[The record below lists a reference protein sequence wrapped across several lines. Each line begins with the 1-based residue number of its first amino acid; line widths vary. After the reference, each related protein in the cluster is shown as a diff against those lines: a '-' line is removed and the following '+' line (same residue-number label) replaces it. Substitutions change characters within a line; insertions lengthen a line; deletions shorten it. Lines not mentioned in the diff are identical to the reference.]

1 MNIKTKTISLVTAV
15 VLGASAWTSSVHAA
29 TFSQIQPYITD
40 YKIGFTDG
48 NKLVTQAI
56 YEDFQLSSKDII
68 VTKGGKKGILDARTG
83 KEITPTIWDNI
94 DIPDSKN
101 IAIVQ
106 KGGWFQYIDLTTHK
120 LSTMKFAGAHP
131 YDLSKEQ
138 GTAIM
143 LLGKSSMLLHSNGK
157 VLIPPFGGKLTM
169 VRLVA
174 PDQTEN
180 REAEKKP
187 YVVATTPKELI
198 MYDPAS
204 GKKMFVLAKA
214 ELIPNEG
221 GPDTAYL
228 KVRSGGK
235 EGLID
240 RNGKYVL
247 EPKYNAIY
255 IWNNGY
261 FQVMGAKGQGLWKDG
276 RMLAEPIYKEVG
288 IEHNNSDVY
297 YTVSGDVITYHS
309 RSKGTSHPLKKGA
322 EFLHG
327 SYVLGQDPKT
337 NLYGVLQV
345 GGETVIPFAYPRA
358 EGPPAARLLVRSDGK
373 KAILPGWDKEVK
385 EPDFWF
391 DSYVTL
397 GSYSMLSIKDGKK
410 IGLYSE
416 NEGLVLPP
424 VENRVIR
431 YEEES
436 SQVLVTEPNGKVLRY
451 NSVGKSVETGN
462 SIPLSDDLT
471 KKYEPG
477 KGEMI
482 VDRKTNQ
489 PISKLYQSV
498 YMDSDTD
505 LIVAMDHD
513 WADLYTP
520 DGKLLTTELKVA
532 VWKSGNDRPPLTLIK
547 VADSVYTMGVRA
559 ENVGMAMIKVDGG
572 QLQVL
577 SDFVYRDAN
586 ETMVQNQKIAMTA
599 RLDGTLDVWAQE
611 GNQLANKLTSVKG
624 FHTESNFD
632 RVLIQ
637 SSTGW
642 DVYSPQLLRL
652 STGDYQSM
660 KYMPLPALKT
670 GAIAYQDKKTGLYG
684 LMSLEGKV
692 LTAAKYEAILPT
704 NKVFSQVWWS
714 KADDEIPYVF
724 TTKDQFGYLSQ
735 GGQELFATRF
745 LTKKPVVSYS
755 PITFQSFSAYSDT
768 MRQRPLELIDF
779 GKPYSWPAGGNSES
793 HFFANLALYLNLP
806 KDAGK
811 QAVLSELVFK
821 GIIKADENRSVMSDE
836 DMFRVA
842 YFMATDKTSQAMTTL
857 QVMEWA
863 QKRGIVPVREGM
875 SYYMTMNLYAEYQH
889 ILMTELMRSLKGK
902 KVLKPKVLTVA
913 TLSPVQQQM
922 LTTALIINGKPVDQ
936 LSIPLPHAEWQ
947 KAIQSLVNQYNKQ
960 AAKLLA
966 AYEAKL

>member
-1 MNIKTKTISLVTAV
+1 MNIKTKTVSLVTAV
-15 VLGASAWTSSVHAA
+15 ILGASAWTSSVYAA
-29 TFSQIQPYITD
+29 TFSQIQPYTTD

-56 YEDFQLSSKDII
+56 YDDFELSSKNMI

-83 KEITPTIWDNI
+83 KEITPAIWDYI

-106 KGGWFQYIDLTTHK
+106 KGGWFQYIDLKTNK

-131 YDLSKEQ
+131 YYLSNEQ

-143 LLGKSSMLLHSNGK
+143 FSGKSSMVIHVDGK
-157 VLIPPFGGKLTM
+157 VLIPTVAGKLTM
-169 VRLVA
+169 VQLVA

-180 REAEKKP
+180 KEAEQKR
-187 YVVATTPKELI
+187 YFVATTPKELI

-204 GKKMFVLAKA
+204 SKKLFALPKA

-247 EPKYNAIY
+247 EPKYNALY

-261 FQVMGAKGQGLWKDG
+261 FQVIGPKGQGLWKDG

-288 IEHNNSDVY
+288 FEHNNPDVY

-309 RSKGTSHPLKKGA
+309 NSKGTSHPLKKGA
-322 EFLHG
+322 QYLHG

-337 NLYGVLQV
+337 NLYGVFQV

-397 GSYSMLSIKDGKK
+397 GSYSMLSIKDGNK

-416 NEGLVLPP
+416 DEGLVLSP
-424 VENRVIR
+424 VENRIIR
-431 YEEES
+431 HEGVTGE
-436 SQVLVTEPNGKVLRY
+436 VLVTEPNGRVLRY
-451 NSVGKSVETGN
+451 SISGKQIEAVNPNT
-462 SIPLSDDLT
+462 LSDDLT

-489 PISKLYQSV
+489 PISKLYQYV
-498 YMDSDTD
+498 YMDSDTNV
-505 LIVAMDHD
+505 IVAMDHD

-520 DGKLLTTELKVA
+520 DGKLLTTEIKVA
-532 VWKSGNDRPPLTLIK
+532 VWKSGNDGPPLTLIK

-559 ENVGMAMIKVDGG
+559 GNVGMAMIKVDDG
-572 QLQVL
+572 QLQAV

-586 ETMVQNQKIAMTA
+586 QMIVQNQKIVMTA
-599 RLDGTLDVWAQE
+599 RLDGTQDVWAQE
-611 GNQLANKLTSVKG
+611 GNQLVSKLTSVKG
-624 FHTESNFD
+624 FHTESYFD

-637 SSTGW
+637 STTGW

-660 KYMPLPALKT
+660 KYMHIYDLKT

-704 NKVFSQVWWS
+704 SKVFPQVWS
-714 KADDEIPYVF
+714 EADVQTPYVF
-724 TTKDQFGYLSQ
+724 TTKDQFGYLDQ
-735 GGQELFATRF
+735 GGQEQFVTRF
-745 LTKKPVVSYS
+745 LTKNPVVSYS
-755 PITFQSFSAYSDT
+755 PITFQSFTAYSDT
-768 MRQRPLELIDF
+768 MRARPLELIDF

-793 HFFANLALYLNLP
+793 HFFANLGLYLNLP
-806 KDAGK
+806 KDVGK
-811 QAVLSELVFK
+811 QAVLSELVSK
-821 GIIKADENRSVMSDE
+821 GIVKADENRSVMSDE

-842 YFMATDKTSQAMTTL
+842 YFMATGKTSQGMTTP
-857 QVMEWA
+857 QVLEWA

-902 KVLKPKVLTVA
+902 KVLKPKVLT
-913 TLSPVQQQM
+913 TTSLSDAQQQM
-922 LTTALIINGKPVDQ
+922 LTTALIVNGKPANQ
-936 LSIPLPHAEWQ
+936 LRVPLPQAEWQ
-947 KAIQSLVNQYNKQ
+947 KAIQGLVNQYNKQ
-960 AAKLLA
+960 AAQLLA

>member
-15 VLGASAWTSSVHAA
+15 VLGTSAWTSSVHAA
-29 TFSQIQPYITD
+29 TFSQIQPYLTD

-56 YEDFQLSSKDII
+56 YDDFELSSKDMI

-83 KEITPTIWDNI
+83 KEITPAIWDNI

-106 KGGWFQYIDLTTHK
+106 KGSWFQYIDLKTHK

-131 YDLSKEQ
+131 YYLSKEQ

-143 LLGKSSMLLHSNGK
+143 LLGKSSMLLNVDGK
-157 VLIPPFGGKLTM
+157 VLIPPFAGKLAM
-169 VRLVA
+169 VQLVA

-180 REAEKKP
+180 KEVEKTR
-187 YVVATTPKELI
+187 YFVASTPKELI

-204 GKKMFVLAKA
+204 SKKLFALAKA
-214 ELIPNEG
+214 EWIPNEG

-240 RNGKYVL
+240 RYGKYVL

-255 IWNNGY
+255 IWINGY
-261 FQVMGAKGQGLWKDG
+261 FQVIGPKGQGLWKDG

-288 IEHNNSDVY
+288 IEHNNPDVY

-322 EFLHG
+322 ELLHG
-327 SYVLGQDPKT
+327 SYVQGQDPKT

-373 KAILPGWDKEVK
+373 KVILPGWGKEVK

-397 GSYSMLSIKDGKK
+397 GSYSMLSIKDGNK

-431 YEEES
+431 YEEATG
-436 SQVLVTEPNGKVLRY
+436 QVLVTEPDGKVLRY
-451 NSVGKSVETGN
+451 NSVGKSEETGN
-462 SIPLSDDLT
+462 TMPLSDELT
-471 KKYEPG
+471 TMYQPG
-477 KGEMI
+477 KGVMI

-498 YMDSDTD
+498 YMDSDTN

-513 WADLYTP
+513 WADLYTAE
-520 DGKLLTTELKVA
+520 GKLLTTEIKVA
-532 VWKSGNDRPPLTLIK
+532 VWKSGNDGPPLTLIR

-559 ENVGMAMIKVDGG
+559 GNIEMAMIKADGG
-572 QLQVL
+572 QLQVV
-577 SDFVYRDAN
+577 SDFVYRDAD
-586 ETMVQNQKIAMTA
+586 EAMVQNQKIAVTA
-599 RLDGTLDVWAQE
+599 RLDGTLDVWVQE
-611 GNQLANKLTSVKG
+611 GNQLTNKLTSVKG
-624 FHTESNFD
+624 FHRESDFD

-660 KYMPLPALKT
+660 KYLPLPDRKM
-670 GAIAYQDKKTGLYG
+670 GVIAYQDKKTGLYG

-704 NKVFSQVWWS
+704 NKVFSQMWS
-714 KADDEIPYVF
+714 KADDQTPYVF

-755 PITFQSFSAYSDT
+755 PITFQAFSAYSDV
-768 MRQRPLELIDF
+768 MRHRPLELIDF

-793 HFFANLALYLNLP
+793 KFFANLALYLNLP

-811 QAVLSELVFK
+811 QAVLSDLVSK
-821 GIIKADENRSVMSDE
+821 GIIKVDENRSVMSDE

-842 YFMATDKTSQAMTTL
+842 YFMATGKTSQAMKTPE
-857 QVMEWA
+857 VMEWA

-875 SYYMTMNLYAEYQH
+875 SYYMTMDLYTEYQH

-902 KVLKPKVLTVA
+902 KVLKPKTLTTA
-913 TLSPVQQQM
+913 SLSDAQQQM
-922 LTTALIINGKPVDQ
+922 LTTALIVNGKPANQ
-936 LSIPLPHAEWQ
+936 LSVPLPQAEWQ
-947 KAIQSLVNQYNKQ
+947 KAIQGLVNQYNKQ
-960 AAKLLA
+960 AAQLLA

>member
-1 MNIKTKTISLVTAV
+1 MNIKTKTISLVTAA

-56 YEDFQLSSKDII
+56 YDEFQLATTGMI
-68 VTKGGKKGILDARTG
+68 VTKSGKKGILDARTG
-83 KEITPTIWDNI
+83 KEITPAIWDNV
-94 DIPDSKN
+94 DIPDSQN

-106 KGGWFQYIDLTTHK
+106 KGGWFQYIDLKTHK

-157 VLIPPFGGKLTM
+157 VLIPPFAGKLAM
-169 VRLVA
+169 VPLVA

-180 REAEKKP
+180 RDAEKKS
-187 YVVATTPKELI
+187 YFVATTPKELM

-204 GKKMFVLAKA
+204 GKKLFALAKA
-214 ELIPNEG
+214 ELIPTEG

-247 EPKYNAIY
+247 EPKYNALY

-261 FQVMGAKGQGLWKDG
+261 FQVIGPKGQGLWKDG

-288 IEHNNSDVY
+288 FEHNNPDVY

-322 EFLHG
+322 QFLHG

-385 EPDFWF
+385 EPEFWF

-397 GSYSMLSIKDGKK
+397 GSYSMLSIKDGNK

-416 NEGLVLPP
+416 DEGLVLSP
-424 VENRVIR
+424 VENRIIR
-431 YEEES
+431 HEEGTGA
-436 SQVLVTEPNGKVLRY
+436 VLVTEPDGKVLRY
-451 NSVGKSVETGN
+451 SIGGKQIEAGN
-462 SIPLSDDLT
+462 PNPLSDDLT
-471 KKYEPG
+471 TVYQPE
-477 KGEMI
+477 KGVVI

-489 PISKLYQSV
+489 PISKLYRSV
-498 YMDSDTD
+498 YMDSDTN
-505 LIVAMDHD
+505 LIIAMDPD
-513 WADLYTP
+513 WTDLYTP
-520 DGKLLTTELKVA
+520 EGKLLTTEIKVA
-532 VWKSGNDRPPLTLIK
+532 MWKSGNDGPPLNLIK
-547 VADSVYTMGVRA
+547 VADSVYTTSVRSGA
-559 ENVGMAMIKVDGG
+559 AGMAMIKADGG
-572 QLQVL
+572 HLQVV
-577 SDFVYRDAN
+577 SDYIYRDVT
-586 ETMVQNQKIAMTA
+586 ERMLQDHKIVIAA
-599 RLDGTLDVWAQE
+599 REDGTMDIWAPE
-611 GNQLANKLTSVKG
+611 GNQLVNKLTGV
-624 FHTESNFD
+624 TDYLSNGDFD
-632 RVLIQ
+632 KLFVQ
-637 SSTGW
+637 TSTGW
-642 DVYSPQLLRL
+642 DVYSSELLRL
-652 STGDYQSM
+652 STGDYQS
-660 KYMPLPALKT
+660 LKFLIAANRKQS
-670 GAIAYQDKKTGLYG
+670 AIVYEDKKTGLRG
-684 LMSLEGKV
+684 LLSMDGKV
-692 LTAAKYEAILPT
+692 LTSAKFETIMPVEQ
-704 NKVFSQVWWS
+704 VFLQLWNPAGSQS
-714 KADDEIPYVF
+714 PYVF
-724 TTKDQFGYLSQ
+724 TTKDQFGYLDQ

-745 LTKKPVVSYS
+745 LTKKPVVSYR
-755 PITFQSFSAYSDT
+755 PITVDSFSAYSDL
-768 MRQRPLELIDF
+768 MRQSPLELINFD
-779 GKPYSWPAGGNSES
+779 KPYSWSSGGNSES
-793 HFFANLALYLNLP
+793 KFFTNLALYLNLP
-806 KDAGK
+806 KDVGK
-811 QAVLSELVFK
+811 QAVVTELVST
-821 GIIKADENRSVMSDE
+821 GVIKADEKRTVMSDE

-842 YFMATDKTSQAMTTL
+842 YFMATGKTSQAMTTP
-857 QVMEWA
+857 QVVEWA
-863 QKRGIVPVREGM
+863 LKRGIVPERGGM
-875 SYYMTMNLYAEYQH
+875 SYYMTMDLYTEYQH

-922 LTTALIINGKPVDQ
+922 LTTALVINGKPVDQ
-936 LSIPLPHAEWQ
+936 LSIPLPQAEWQ
-947 KAIQSLVNQYNKQ
+947 KAIQGLVNQYNKQ

>member
-1 MNIKTKTISLVTAV
+1 MKIKTKTISLVTAAI
-15 VLGASAWTSSVHAA
+15 LGASAWTSSVHAA

-56 YEDFQLSSKDII
+56 YEDFQLYSKDMI
-68 VTKGGKKGILDARTG
+68 VTRGGKKGILDARTG
-83 KEITPTIWDNI
+83 KEITPAIWDYI
-94 DIPDSKN
+94 DIPESKN

-106 KGGWFQYIDLTTHK
+106 KGGWFQYIDLRTHK

-131 YDLSKEQ
+131 YYLSNEH

-143 LLGKSSMLLHSNGK
+143 LTGKSSMLLNTDGK
-157 VLIPPFGGKLTM
+157 VLIPPFAGKLSM
-169 VRLVA
+169 VELVA

-180 REAEKKP
+180 NEAENVR
-187 YVVATTPKELI
+187 YFVATTPKELI

-204 GKKMFVLAKA
+204 GKKLFSLAKA

-221 GPDTAYL
+221 GADTAYL

-261 FQVMGAKGQGLWKDG
+261 FQVIGPKGQGLWKDG

-288 IEHNNSDVY
+288 FEHNNLDVY

-322 EFLHG
+322 EFMHG

-373 KAILPGWDKEVK
+373 KTILPGWGKEVK
-385 EPDFWF
+385 EPNFWF

-397 GSYSMLSIKDGKK
+397 GGYSRLSIKDGNK

-416 NEGLVLPP
+416 DEGLVLPP
-424 VENRVIR
+424 VENRIIR
-431 YEEES
+431 HEEVTGD
-436 SQVLVTEPNGKVLRY
+436 VLVTEPDGKVLRY
-451 NSVGKSVETGN
+451 SIGGKQIEAGSP
-462 SIPLSDDLT
+462 IPLSDELAT
-471 KKYEPG
+471 AYQPG
-477 KGEMI
+477 KGDLI

-498 YMDSDTD
+498 YKESDTN

-520 DGKLLTTELKVA
+520 EGKLLTTDIKVA

-547 VADSVYTMGVRA
+547 VADSIYTMGVRA
-559 ENVGMAMIKVDGG
+559 GDVGMAMIKVDGG

-577 SDFVYRDAN
+577 SDFVYRDAID
-586 ETMVQNQKIAMTA
+586 TLVQNQKITVTA
-599 RLDGTLDVWAQE
+599 RLDGTLDVWGQE
-611 GNQLANKLTSVKG
+611 GNQLANKLTGVKG
-624 FHTESNFD
+624 FHTESYFD

-652 STGDYQSM
+652 SMGDYQSM
-660 KYMPLPALKT
+660 KYLHSPDLET

-692 LTAAKYEAILPT
+692 LTAAKYEAILST

-714 KADDEIPYVF
+714 KADEQIPYVF
-724 TTKDQFGYLSQ
+724 TTKDQFGYLNQ

-755 PITFQSFSAYSDT
+755 PITFQSFSAYSD
-768 MRQRPLELIDF
+768 MLRYRPLELIDF
-779 GKPYSWPAGGNSES
+779 GKPYSWPVAGDSES
-793 HFFANLALYLNLP
+793 KFFANLAFYLNMP

-811 QAVLSELVFK
+811 QAVLAELVSK
-821 GIIKADENRSVMSDE
+821 GILKADENRSVMSDE

-842 YFMATDKTSQAMTTL
+842 YFMATGKTSQAMTTQ

-875 SYYMTMNLYAEYQH
+875 SYYMTMDLYAEYQH

-902 KVLKPKVLTVA
+902 KVLKPKVLTTA
-913 TLSPVQQQM
+913 SLSDAQQQM
-922 LTTALIINGKPVDQ
+922 LTTALIVNGKPANQ
-936 LSIPLPHAEWQ
+936 LPLPLPQAEWQ
-947 KAIQSLVNQYNKQ
+947 KAIQGLVNQYNKQ
-960 AAKLLA
+960 AAQLLA

>member
-15 VLGASAWTSSVHAA
+15 ILGASAWTTSVHAA
-29 TFSQIQPYITD
+29 GFSQIQPYVTD

-56 YEDFQLSSKDII
+56 YDEFQLATTGMI
-68 VTKGGKKGILDARTG
+68 VTKGGKKGILDVRTG
-83 KEITPTIWDNI
+83 KEITPAIWDNV
-94 DIPDSKN
+94 DIPDSQN

-106 KGGWFQYIDLTTHK
+106 KGGWFQYIDLKTHK

-157 VLIPPFGGKLTM
+157 VLIPPFAGKLAI
-169 VRLVA
+169 VQLVA

-180 REAEKKP
+180 REAEKKL

-204 GKKMFVLAKA
+204 GKKLFALAKT

-261 FQVMGAKGQGLWKDG
+261 FQVIGPKGQGLWKDG
-276 RMLAEPIYKEVG
+276 RMLAEPLYKEVG
-288 IEHNNSDVY
+288 IEQHNSDVY

-309 RSKGTSHPLKKGA
+309 IGKGTAHPFKKGA
-322 EFLHG
+322 QFLHG

-337 NLYGVLQV
+337 NLYGVAQV
-345 GGETVIPFAYPRA
+345 GGGTVIAFTYPSV
-358 EGPPAARLLVRSDGK
+358 EGPPAARLLIRSDGK
-373 KAILPGWDKEVK
+373 KAILPGWGKEVK

-397 GSYSMLSIKDGKK
+397 GSYSMLSIKDGNK

-416 NEGLVLPP
+416 DEGLLLSP
-424 VENRVIR
+424 VANRIIR
-431 YEEES
+431 HEEVTGE
-436 SQVLVTEPNGKVLRY
+436 VLVTEPDGKVLRY
-451 NSVGKSVETGN
+451 SIGGKQIEAAN
-462 SIPLSDDLT
+462 PKLLSDDLT
-471 KKYEPG
+471 TAYQPG
-477 KGEMI
+477 KGEQI

-498 YMDSDTD
+498 YMDSDIK
-505 LIVAMDHD
+505 LIVAMDQD

-520 DGKLLTTELKVA
+520 EGKLLTTEIKVA
-532 VWKSGNDRPPLTLIK
+532 MWKSGNDRPPLNLIK

-559 ENVGMAMIKVDGG
+559 GNVGMAMIKADGG
-572 QLQVL
+572 QLQVV
-577 SDFVYRDAN
+577 SDYIYRDVT
-586 ETMVQNQKIAMTA
+586 ERMLQDHKIVIAA
-599 RLDGTLDVWAQE
+599 REDGTMDIWAPE
-611 GNQLANKLTSVKG
+611 GNQLVNKLTGV
-624 FHTESNFD
+624 TDYLSNGDFD
-632 RVLIQ
+632 KLFVQ
-637 SSTGW
+637 TSTGW
-642 DVYSPQLLRL
+642 DVYSSELQRL
-652 STGDYQSM
+652 STGDFQS
-660 KYMPLPALKT
+660 LKFLIAANRKQS
-670 GAIAYQDKKTGLYG
+670 AIVYEDKKTGLRG
-684 LMSLEGKV
+684 LLSMDGKV
-692 LTAAKYEAILPT
+692 LTSAKFETIMPVDQVFLQLWNPAA
-704 NKVFSQVWWS
+704 SQS
-714 KADDEIPYVF
+714 PYVF
-724 TTKDQFGYLSQ
+724 TTKDQFGYLDQ

-745 LTKKPVVSYS
+745 LTKKPVVSYR
-755 PITFQSFSAYSDT
+755 PITFDSFSAYSDL
-768 MRQRPLELIDF
+768 MRQSPLELIDF
-779 GKPYSWPAGGNSES
+779 DKQYSWPTGGNSES
-793 HFFANLALYLNLP
+793 KFFTNLALYLNVT

-811 QAVLSELVFK
+811 QAVLSELVSK
-821 GIIKADENRSVMSDE
+821 GIVKADENRSVMSDE

-842 YFMATDKTSQAMTTL
+842 YFMATGKTSQAMTTP

-863 QKRGIVPVREGM
+863 LKRGIVPERGGM
-875 SYYMTMNLYAEYQH
+875 SYYMTMDLYAEYQH

-922 LTTALIINGKPVDQ
+922 LTTALVINGKPVDQ
-936 LSIPLPHAEWQ
+936 LSIPLPQTEWQ
-947 KAIQSLVNQYNKQ
+947 KAIQGLVNQYNKQ
-960 AAKLLA
+960 AAQLLA

>member
-1 MNIKTKTISLVTAV
+1 MNIKTKTVSLVTAV
-15 VLGASAWTSSVHAA
+15 ILGVSAWTSSVHAA

-56 YEDFQLSSKDII
+56 YDDFELSSKNMI

-83 KEITPTIWDNI
+83 KEITPAIWDYI

-106 KGGWFQYIDLTTHK
+106 KGGWFQYIDLKTHK

-131 YDLSKEQ
+131 YYLSKEQ
-138 GTAIM
+138 GMAIM
-143 LLGKSSMLLHSNGK
+143 FLGKSSMVLHVDGK
-157 VLIPPFGGKLTM
+157 VLIPPVAGKLSM
-169 VRLVA
+169 VELVA

-180 REAEKKP
+180 KEAENVR
-187 YVVATTPKELI
+187 YFVATTPKELI

-204 GKKMFVLAKA
+204 GKKLFALPKA

-247 EPKYNAIY
+247 EPKYTSIY

-261 FQVMGAKGQGLWKDG
+261 FQVIGPKGQGLWKDG
-276 RMLAEPIYKEVG
+276 RMLAEPIYKEVA
-288 IEHNNSDVY
+288 IEQNTDVY

-322 EFLHG
+322 QFLHG

-337 NLYGVLQV
+337 NLYGVVQV
-345 GGETVIPFAYPRA
+345 GGGTVIPFTYSSV
-358 EGPPAARLLVRSDGK
+358 EGPPAARLLVRRDGK

-397 GSYSMLSIKDGKK
+397 GSYSMLSIKDGNK

-416 NEGLVLPP
+416 NEGLVLAP

-431 YEEES
+431 YEEAS
-436 SQVLVTEPNGKVLRY
+436 IQVLVTEPDGKVLRY
-451 NSVGKSVETGN
+451 NSVGKPVETGN
-462 SIPLSDDLT
+462 PIPLSDDLT

-498 YMDSDTD
+498 YMDSDTN

-513 WADLYTP
+513 GADLYTP
-520 DGKLLTTELKVA
+520 EGKLLTTEIKVA
-532 VWKSGNDRPPLTLIK
+532 LWKSGNDRPPLTLIK
-547 VADSVYTMGVRA
+547 VADSVYTLGVRA
-559 ENVGMAMIKVDGG
+559 ENVGMAMTKVDGR
-572 QLQVL
+572 QLQVV

-586 ETMVQNQKIAMTA
+586 EMIVQNQKIVMTA
-599 RLDGTLDVWAQE
+599 RLDGTQDVWAQE

-624 FHTESNFD
+624 FHTESYFD

-652 STGDYQSM
+652 SSGDYQSM
-660 KYMPLPALKT
+660 KYMHLYDLKT
-670 GAIAYQDKKTGLYG
+670 GAIAYQDNKTGLYG

-692 LTAAKYEAILPT
+692 LTSAKYEAILPT
-704 NKVFSQVWWS
+704 NQVFSQVWS
-714 KADDEIPYVF
+714 KAEDQLPYVF
-724 TTKDQFGYLSQ
+724 TTKDQFGYLGQ
-735 GGQELFATRF
+735 GGQEVFATRF

-755 PITFQSFSAYSDT
+755 PITFQAFSAYSD
-768 MRQRPLELIDF
+768 MLRYRPLELIDF

-793 HFFANLALYLNLP
+793 QFFANLALYLNLP

-811 QAVLSELVFK
+811 QVVLSELVSK
-821 GIIKADENRSVMSDE
+821 GIIKADEDRSVMSDE

-842 YFMATDKTSQAMTTL
+842 YFMATGKTSQAMTTP
-857 QVMEWA
+857 QVLEWA
-863 QKRGIVPVREGM
+863 QKQGIVPVREGM

-902 KVLKPKVLTVA
+902 KVLKPKVLT
-913 TLSPVQQQM
+913 TTSLSDAQQQM
-922 LTTALIINGKPVDQ
+922 LTTALIVNGKPANQ
-936 LSIPLPHAEWQ
+936 LPLPLPQAEWQ
-947 KAIQSLVNQYNKQ
+947 KAIQGLVNQYNKQ
-960 AAKLLA
+960 AAQLLA

>member
-1 MNIKTKTISLVTAV
+1 MKIKTKTISLVTAV
-15 VLGASAWTSSVHAA
+15 ILGASALTTSVHAA
-29 TFSQIQPYITD
+29 AFSQIQPYITD

-56 YEDFQLSSKDII
+56 YDDFELSSKDMI

-83 KEITPTIWDNI
+83 KEITPAIWDNI

-106 KGGWFQYIDLTTHK
+106 KGGWFQYIDLKTHK

-131 YDLSKEQ
+131 YYLAPEQ

-143 LLGKSSMLLHSNGK
+143 LLGKSSMLVHTDGK
-157 VLIPPFGGKLTM
+157 VLIPPFAGKLSM
-169 VRLVA
+169 VQLVA

-180 REAEKKP
+180 KEAEKVR
-187 YVVATTPKELI
+187 YFVATTPKELI

-204 GKKMFVLAKA
+204 GKKLFALAKA

-221 GPDTAYL
+221 GSDTAYL

-261 FQVMGAKGQGLWKDG
+261 FQVIGPKGQGLWKDG

-288 IEHNNSDVY
+288 FEHNNRDVY

-345 GGETVIPFAYPRA
+345 GGETVIPFAYPKA

-373 KAILPGWDKEVK
+373 KAILPGWGKEVK

-391 DSYVTL
+391 DSSVTL
-397 GSYSMLSIKDGKK
+397 GSYSMLSIKDGNK

-416 NEGLVLPP
+416 DEGLVLSP
-424 VENRVIR
+424 VENRIIR
-431 YEEES
+431 HEEVTGE
-436 SQVLVTEPNGKVLRY
+436 VLVTEPDGKVLRY
-451 NSVGKSVETGN
+451 SIGGKEIEAVN
-462 SIPLSDDLT
+462 PNPLSDDLT
-471 KKYEPG
+471 TMYQPG
-477 KGEMI
+477 KGVMI

-498 YMDSDTD
+498 YTESDTN

-520 DGKLLTTELKVA
+520 EGKLLTTEIKVA
-532 VWKSGNDRPPLTLIK
+532 VWKSGNDGPPLTLIK

-559 ENVGMAMIKVDGG
+559 GDVGMAMIKADGG
-572 QLQVL
+572 QLQVV

-586 ETMVQNQKIAMTA
+586 DTVVQNQKIVVTA

-611 GNQLANKLTSVKG
+611 GNQLANKITSVKG
-624 FHTESNFD
+624 LHTESYFD

-660 KYMPLPALKT
+660 KYLPLPALKT

-692 LTAAKYEAILPT
+692 LTAAKYEAILST

-714 KADDEIPYVF
+714 KADEQIPYVF

-735 GGQELFATRF
+735 SGQELFATRF

-755 PITFQSFSAYSDT
+755 PITFQSFSAYSNM

-779 GKPYSWPAGGNSES
+779 GKPYSWPAGGDSEGKL
-793 HFFANLALYLNLP
+793 FANLALYLNMP

-811 QAVLSELVFK
+811 QAVFAELVSK
-821 GIIKADENRSVMSDE
+821 GIIKNDEKRTVMSDE

-842 YFMATDKTSQAMTTL
+842 YFMATGKTSQAMTPP

-875 SYYMTMNLYAEYQH
+875 SYYMTMDLYAEYQH

-902 KVLKPKVLTVA
+902 KVLKPKVLTTA
-913 TLSPVQQQM
+913 TLSDAQQQM
-922 LTTALIINGKPVDQ
+922 LTTALIVNGKPANQ
-936 LSIPLPHAEWQ
+936 LPVPLPQAEWQ
-947 KAIQSLVNQYNKQ
+947 KAIQVLVNQYNKQ
-960 AAKLLA
+960 AAQLLA